1 MSQPFKTKQYL
12 RYTEEALKD
21 ALSAVGNRMELR
33 EAAPVFKLPRGTVLR
48 YVEDTT
54 Q

>member
-1 MSQPFKTKQYL
+1 MSQSFTTKRYR

-21 ALSAVGNRMELR
+21 ALSAVGNGMGLR
-33 EAAPVFKLPRGTVLR
+33 EAAPVFRLPRSTVLR
-48 YVEDTT
+48 HVEDTT

>member
-1 MSQPFKTKQYL
+1 MSQPFKTKGYR
-12 RYTEEALKD
+12 RYTEEAPKD
-21 ALSAVGNRMELR
+21 ALSAVGNGMALR
-33 EAAPVFKLPRGTVLR
+33 EAAPVFKLSRSTFLR